1 MPSSDLITD
10 GDGSRIVNMRLDQLE
25 NVVATLSSKL
35 RTVTEDLEAVAEDLF
50 MEGIDVLEQRVE
62 KMEILLMRIF
72 IEQSGTT
79 DKDILISPPQ
89 CVKLNAAID
98 ATTSRI
104 TSMATGLEC
113 PQLVQ
118 GYARESDPDR
128 ELQDEL
134 SFMLLIGTLE
144 SKFEICE
151 QLFSNGSNDKIW
163 DDHIYPIIAKHIEE
177 SLQRPSTELS
187 NVEVEERYP
196 GMMQSELW
204 RNVCDAVPCT
214 FRHSDA
220 FLEISYAAFKF
231 HERILQSRT

>member
-1 MPSSDLITD
+1 MMPYCCCHDLH
-10 GDGSRIVNMRLDQLE
+10 IVNTRLDQLE

-72 IEQSGTT
+72 IEQFGTT
-79 DKDILISPPQ
+79 DKDI
-89 CVKLNAAID
+89 KAIE
-98 ATTSRI
+98 ATASRI

-113 PQLVQ
+113 PQLDH
-118 GYARESDPDR
+118 GYARESDPDLA
-128 ELQDEL
+128 LQDEL

-163 DDHIYPIIAKHIEE
+163 DDHIYPIIAKQIEE